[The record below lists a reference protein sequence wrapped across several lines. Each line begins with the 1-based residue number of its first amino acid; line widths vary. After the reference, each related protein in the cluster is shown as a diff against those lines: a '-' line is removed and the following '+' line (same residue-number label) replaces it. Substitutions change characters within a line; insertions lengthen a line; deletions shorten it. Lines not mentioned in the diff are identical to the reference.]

1 MKKLFVLFYALMCLV
16 TLQAQKV
23 TLQDVANGTYRA
35 QSIQGL
41 KPMLDGE
48 HYTQISKDHKRIVKY
63 SFKTGKEVATIFDV
77 ATARNHKLKNF
88 DDYIMSP
95 DESLILIQ
103 TETKPIYRR
112 SFTAVYYIY
121 NVRNRTLDLCQTTVR
136 SRFLCSHPTV
146 TRLRLCATT
155 TSTLS
160 NCFSVTANHK

>member
-1 MKKLFVLFYALMCLV
+1 MKKLFVLFYALLCLISV
-16 TLQAQKV
+16 QAQKV

-35 QSIQGL
+35 QSIHGL

-77 ATARNHKLKNF
+77 ATARNHTLKSF

-112 SFTAVYYIY
+112 SFTAVYYLY
-121 NVRNRTLDLCQTTVR
+121 NVKK
-136 SRFLCSHPTV
+136 
-146 TRLRLCATT
+146 
-155 TSTLS
+155 STLATLS
-160 NCFSVTANHK
+160 KKGKQQVPLF

>member
-63 SFKTGKEVATIFDV
+63 SFKTGGTSAQASDSLTI
-77 ATARNHKLKNF
+77 
-88 DDYIMSP
+88 
-95 DESLILIQ
+95 
-103 TETKPIYRR
+103 
-112 SFTAVYYIY
+112 
-121 NVRNRTLDLCQTTVR
+121 C
-136 SRFLCSHPTV
+136 
-146 TRLRLCATT
+146 
-155 TSTLS
+155 
-160 NCFSVTANHK
+160 

>member
-77 ATARNHKLKNF
+77 ATARNHKLKSF
-88 DDYIMSP
+88 DNYIMSP
-95 DESLILIQ
+95 DESFDIDSNGNQADLPPFIHSYILYIQ
-103 TETKPIYRR
+103 REKPY
-112 SFTAVYYIY
+112 T
-121 NVRNRTLDLCQTTVR
+121 
-136 SRFLCSHPTV
+136 
-146 TRLRLCATT
+146 
-155 TSTLS
+155 
-160 NCFSVTANHK
+160 

>member
-1 MKKLFVLFYALMCLV
+1 MKKLFVLFLTLMCLMN
-16 TLQAQKV
+16 LQAQKV

-63 SFKTGKEVATIFDV
+63 SFRTGKEVEAIFDV
-77 ATARNHKLKNF
+77 TKARNCELKRF

-103 TETKPIYRR
+103 TETQPIYRR
-112 SFTAVYYIY
+112 SFTAVYYLY
-121 NVRNRTLDLCQTTVR
+121 NVKTVHLSHFPITGRNRY
-136 SRFLCSHPTV
+136 LCSHPTAI
-146 TRLRLCATT
+146 R
-155 TSTLS
+155 
-160 NCFSVTANHK
+160 

>member
-77 ATARNHKLKNF
+77 ATARNHKLKSF
-88 DDYIMSP
+88 DNYIMSP
-95 DESLILIQ
+95 DESLDIDSNGNQADLPPFIHSYILYIQ
-103 TETKPIYRR
+103 REKPY
-112 SFTAVYYIY
+112 T
-121 NVRNRTLDLCQTTVR
+121 
-136 SRFLCSHPTV
+136 
-146 TRLRLCATT
+146 
-155 TSTLS
+155 
-160 NCFSVTANHK
+160 